1 MYDKNEFMKRKAA
14 ALKYSSSG
22 GKAPE
27 VLAKGRGVVA
37 EKIIKK
43 AEEFDVPFFKN
54 EALADSLL
62 DININEEIPPS
73 LYKAVAEVFI
83 WLLNSEKKAQI
94 IEEEKRLAE
103 EQSQNR

>member
-1 MYDKNEFMKRKAA
+1 MYSKNDFMKRKAA
-14 ALKYSSSG
+14 ALKYSNGG

-37 EKIIKK
+37 EKIIAK

-62 DININEEIPPS
+62 DVNINDEIPPS

-94 IEEEKRLAE
+94 IEEEKRRQE
-103 EQSQNR
+103 EEARK

>member
-14 ALKYSSSG
+14 VLKYNKI

-27 VLAKGRGVVA
+27 VVAKGRGVIA

-62 DININEEIPPS
+62 DVNINDEIPPS

-94 IEEEKRLAE
+94 IEEKKRLAE
-103 EQSQNR
+103 EEQKKS